1 MARAHRK
8 LSSRAQP
15 QPTHRRVTSK
25 GKARRKGPCDASRLR
40 PQDSS
45 KLVLSVDDEATV
57 LYTREHLLR
66 AEGYSVVSA
75 SGGKQALQ
83 LFSMHSGI
91 DLVVLDY
98 AMPDLNGLLVARRMK
113 QLRPK
118 TPILMVTGDQGALT
132 AAPES
137 CIDVLMA
144 KGEPDQFLATVRGFL
159 RPTIALG
166 HVM

>member
-1 MARAHRK
+1 M
-8 LSSRAQP
+8 
-15 QPTHRRVTSK
+15 
-25 GKARRKGPCDASRLR
+25 
-40 PQDSS
+40 
-45 KLVLSVDDEATV
+45 
-57 LYTREHLLR
+57 
-66 AEGYSVVSA
+66 VSA

-83 LFSMHSGI
+83 LFSMHPAI

-137 CIDVLMA
+137 CVDVFMA
-144 KGEPDQFLATVRGFL
+144 KGEPVQFLSRVREFL
-159 RPTIALG
+159 RPMIALDRAI
-166 HVM
+166 